1 MVITTFFYYKSITTL
16 VQTLILYSR
25 TKSSDIQAVCV
36 YAYQLLPVKR
46 GGGVDGRSEHAMMR
60 YSWRRVAEY
69 SVYCEHI
76 RHTRAIHVLVQD
88 SRVSEVLVYTVI

>member
-46 GGGVDGRSEHAMMR
+46 GGGVDGRSEIILYATEQPNNISMIYLFHDL
-60 YSWRRVAEY
+60 
-69 SVYCEHI
+69 
-76 RHTRAIHVLVQD
+76 HV
-88 SRVSEVLVYTVI
+88 